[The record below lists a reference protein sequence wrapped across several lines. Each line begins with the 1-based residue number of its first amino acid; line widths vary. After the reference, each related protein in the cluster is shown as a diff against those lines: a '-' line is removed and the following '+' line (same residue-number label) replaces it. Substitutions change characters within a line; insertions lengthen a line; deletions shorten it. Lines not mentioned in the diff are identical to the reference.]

1 MMVIRTSAR
10 LLLAALLLIAA
21 LPAQS
26 STPPGESL
34 VWTGKASGGHVA
46 LTYGPLDPAKQPVFL
61 LSCFNGMD
69 VAVLEVFGAIEGK
82 RPGQQLTIE
91 LSAGGAQ
98 SPLDG
103 EASIDEKTGSMFA
116 EASDIVLAPVLDVLR
131 SPGPLTIKTGFT
143 TRTLS
148 DAGRAEAVAQFSKDC
163 EMD

>member
-1 MMVIRTSAR
+1 MMVRTSAR
-10 LLLAALLLIAA
+10 LLLAALLLIGA

-26 STPPGESL
+26 STPPDESL
-34 VWTGKASGGHVA
+34 VWTEKASGSHVA
-46 LTYGPLDPAKQPVFL
+46 LTYGPLDSAKQPVFL

-82 RPGQQLTIE
+82 RPGQKLTIE
-91 LSAGGAQ
+91 LSAGSAQ

-103 EASIDEKTGSMFA
+103 EASVDEKTGAMFA
-116 EASDIVLAPVLDVLR
+116 EASDIALAPVLDVLR

-143 TRTLS
+143 SRTLS
-148 DAGRAEAVAQFSKDC
+148 DAGRAEAVAKFSKDC